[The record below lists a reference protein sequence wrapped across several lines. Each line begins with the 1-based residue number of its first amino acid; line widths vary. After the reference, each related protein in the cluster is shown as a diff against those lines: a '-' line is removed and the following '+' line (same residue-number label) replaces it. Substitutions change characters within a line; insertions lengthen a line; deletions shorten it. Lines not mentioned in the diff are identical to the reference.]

1 MSKDALK
8 FFQAYLKEM
17 IEIGGPNFPKSISTE
32 LGAKLAKIYKE
43 RGIYDLEN
51 GLRLSYQAIN
61 ANPKIERLNQKT
73 FQIVMKYPKRF
84 CPIGGK
90 FRDDIEHAEMIQNSI
105 CFPYTYGF
113 LNELDSNFKYK
124 GTIKECILKNNRDI
138 CHYLLELEEKTDIH
152 D

>member
-8 FFQAYLKEM
+8 FFQAFLKEM
-17 IEIGGPNFPKSISTE
+17 IEIGGPNFPKSISSE
-32 LGAKLAKIYKE
+32 LGAKLAKIYKG
-43 RGIYDLEN
+43 RGIYGIEH
-51 GLRLSYQAIN
+51 GLRLSYKAMD
-61 ANPKIERLNQKT
+61 ANPKIERLNQNTLEIK
-73 FQIVMKYPKRF
+73 MKYPKSF

-90 FRDDIEHAEMIQNSI
+90 FRNDAEHAEMIQNSI

-113 LNELDSNFKYK
+113 LNEMDSNFKYN

-138 CHYLLELEEKTDIH
+138 CHYILELEEKKDSQ